1 MSTAQDII
9 ESALR
14 KISVLGTGSSLDAT
28 EGADALATLNNL
40 LSTWSVEGNLVY
52 NTTTETLSLTG
63 GDGEYTIGSGGD
75 FNTARPRRIISAFVT
90 EGTTDYPL
98 TIYSADQYASIP
110 QKSTTGIPRVLWYD
124 DNYPLANI
132 RLYSVP
138 DGVTSLTLYSE
149 KELTSFAALSTTYAM
164 PAEYEAALAYNLA
177 VWIAPEYE
185 REPLPSVVKIAHRT
199 KKAVE
204 NQNRKTKKHVA
215 RVDIPSG
222 NLDGSDRTAI
232 LRGYE

>member
-138 DGVTSLTLYSE
+138 DG
-149 KELTSFAALSTTYAM
+149 
-164 PAEYEAALAYNLA
+164 AEYEAALAYNLA